1 MLLRGIQSLG
11 ELIENTT
18 TLAVAPAAIAVEM
31 TNAALRPMAQAAT
44 ETVEAVRDA
53 LDDQRPK

>member
-18 TLAVAPAAIAVEM
+18 TLAAAPAAIAVEM

-44 ETVEAVRDA
+44 GTVEAVRDG
-53 LDDQRPK
+53 LKDQHSK